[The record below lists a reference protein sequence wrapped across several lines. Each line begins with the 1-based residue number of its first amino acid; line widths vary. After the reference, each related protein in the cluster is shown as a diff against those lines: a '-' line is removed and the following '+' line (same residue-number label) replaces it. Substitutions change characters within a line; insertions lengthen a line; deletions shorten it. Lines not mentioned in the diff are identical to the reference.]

1 MLLLR
6 ILFTYVNFVN
16 VIGYYD
22 SWLQDSPPLMFWCSL
37 ALSSSGQYVGA
48 VSNGENSYNS
58 AGSVYISSDYASTW
72 SIVTSVP
79 SNSWTF
85 ITLSSNGQYMV
96 IVGGGG
102 NVPEP
107 SYTVGSQSYIY
118 TSSNYGLN
126 WTQTA
131 VQSSW
136 SGVASDSS
144 GRRIVAL
151 STSGIY
157 VSSDYGQTW
166 SVSSPSSNYQVASSA
181 TGQYLISSN
190 FSVQTNN
197 NIGGLFISSSYGA
210 TWSIWSPGVKQ
221 PWFGVTSSSSG
232 QYMYAGQIYD
242 GIIYV
247 SSNYGQT
254 FAQTSLTGQS
264 WTGITTDSTGQLLA
278 ATDCCGRGL
287 VYISSDYGQFYTTTA
302 PASTW
307 LTIAS
312 SSSFSMIVA
321 AGAPG

>member
-1 MLLLR
+1 M
-6 ILFTYVNFVN
+6 NFLNVMII

-22 SWLQDSPPLMFWCSL
+22 SWLQDSPPSMFWCSL

-48 VSNGENSYNS
+48 VSNGNISYNS

-102 NVPEP
+102 NVPEAN
-107 SYTVGSQSYIY
+107 YTVGSQSYIY
-118 TSSNYGLN
+118 TSSNYGISWN
-126 WTQTA
+126 QTA
-131 VQSSW
+131 IQSSW

-151 STSGIY
+151 ATSGIY

-166 SVSSPSSNYQVASSA
+166 SVSSPSSNNQVASSA

-190 FSVQTNN
+190 YSTVLNN
-197 NIGGLFISSSYGA
+197 PNAGLFISSSYGA
-210 TWSIWSPGVKQ
+210 TWSIWLPIVNGQPVKQ
-221 PWFGVTSSSSG
+221 TWFGVTSSSSG
-232 QYMYAGQIYD
+232 QYMYAGQVD
-242 GIIYV
+242 CGNIYV

-254 FAQTSLTGQS
+254 FAQTSLQNAS

-278 ATDCCGRGL
+278 ATSCCGSGL

-302 PASTW
+302 PLSSW

-321 AGAPG
+321 AGVPG